1 MAPQRDPAAR
11 HSVEQYLQEAA
22 ASAALPAYLAD
33 TIHPFF
39 ASMLR
44 LDTDA
49 RVALVSREYGDVK
62 AQLLTGGGGGALV
75 AELGRRHAEQ
85 PAEDAAQAEGGSPA
99 LPPPQQAVAGL
110 LSEAQASLKELE
122 GRSGGSSRGST
133 PMQTPRS
140 GSVGNSHTE
149 QQQAAAASHGAPA
162 AVQAARSVEPPAQQ
176 GEAQVEA
183 AAMAAVQQPPPQH
196 EGMVLVAVLLCT
208 LLRGSRLQEH
218 KARVVSLL
226 CDSAAYCDDETR
238 LQRLLPYLVAATA
251 EPLSA
256 VKCVALRAI
265 ARVLAQVRCRG

>member
-1 MAPQRDPAAR
+1 M
-11 HSVEQYLQEAA
+11 A
-22 ASAALPAYLAD
+22 AS
-33 TIHPFF
+33 
-39 ASMLR
+39 
-44 LDTDA
+44 
-49 RVALVSREYGDVK
+49 
-62 AQLLTGGGGGALV
+62 
-75 AELGRRHAEQ
+75 LGRWHAEQ

-122 GRSGGSSRGST
+122 GRSGGSRGSSRGST
-133 PMQTPRS
+133 PMQMPRS
-140 GSVGNSHTE
+140 GSGGSSHAE

-162 AVQAARSVEPPAQQ
+162 AVQAASSVEPPAQQ

-226 CDSAAYCDDETR
+226 CDSAAYCDNETR

-265 ARVLAQVRCRG
+265 ARVLAQVRCRGRCGCDGGGKGRG